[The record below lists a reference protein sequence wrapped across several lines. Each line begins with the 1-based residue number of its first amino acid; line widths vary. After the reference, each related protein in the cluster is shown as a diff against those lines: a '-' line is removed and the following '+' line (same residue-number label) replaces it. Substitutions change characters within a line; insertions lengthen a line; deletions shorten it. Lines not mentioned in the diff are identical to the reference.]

1 LFSQFLLYTSLCII
15 LDRLQNAV
23 HDQETN
29 EHGEVMQEVRTYIDK
44 NYAQDISLEYIADH
58 SHLSVYY
65 LARQFRKYTAYTVNK
80 YIVSCR
86 IGEAQRRLIH
96 TDDRIDDI
104 AVICGYTNLSY
115 FYASFKKNVGCT
127 PMEFRNAY
135 KNEAEVFYA
144 KKTLSSVMK

>member
-1 LFSQFLLYTSLCII
+1 MFSQFLLYTSLCII

-65 LARQFRKYTAYTVNK
+65 LARQFRKYTRYV
-80 YIVSCR
+80 
-86 IGEAQRRLIH
+86 
-96 TDDRIDDI
+96 
-104 AVICGYTNLSY
+104 
-115 FYASFKKNVGCT
+115 
-127 PMEFRNAY
+127 
-135 KNEAEVFYA
+135 
-144 KKTLSSVMK
+144 